1 VSEKTEKSDLV
12 DLLARPAFLRLLG
25 RIVQTSG
32 IHAPAGA
39 SADLRSEG
47 RRNLG
52 LDILRDVARGQTHDD
67 PEQAFAATVIQVLAE
82 QVQSAGEE
90 KPRGRSSR
98 YDNDEADA

>member
-1 VSEKTEKSDLV
+1 MTEKSEKSDLA
-12 DLLARPAFLRLLG
+12 DLLGRPQFLRLLG

-32 IHAPAGA
+32 MLAPSA
-39 SADLRSEG
+39 SEPRSEG
-47 RRNLG
+47 RRNLA
-52 LDILRDVARGQTHDD
+52 LDILRDVARGQTHTD

-98 YDNDEADA
+98 YDTDEADA